1 MLKDKFLISF
11 LLPFIKDY
19 KVLPSL
25 SFDILPTK
33 NLMQACNFTKSNTHP
48 WVFFTFFKLYKWYQI
63 AQRITYMYYT
73 YIFESATLL
82 KVTLLHGCF
91 SRFLNCTN
99 GTKLHN
105 ASHMKMSKC
114 VTCIQNII
122 FHAIYKC

>member
-63 AQRITYMYYT
+63 AQRITYENVKMCYMYSKY
-73 YIFESATLL
+73 YFSCHLQML
-82 KVTLLHGCF
+82 NWKVKNVKNQVQL
-91 SRFLNCTN
+91 
-99 GTKLHN
+99 
-105 ASHMKMSKC
+105 A
-114 VTCIQNII
+114 
-122 FHAIYKC
+122 